1 MTMKLVIISGLSG
14 SGKSVA
20 INTLEDDDFYCI
32 DNMPLSMLLTCIEH
46 LTSTASIYYDKI
58 AIGVDARNASKDIVS
73 FPDIVAAI
81 KKRGIELE
89 LIHLEA
95 NEETLIQRYSE
106 TRRKH
111 PLTKNGLPLVE
122 AIHMEKHILED
133 LVLLADLRIDTT
145 STNVREL
152 RSIITEQVCKKISSE
167 LTILLQSFGF
177 KYGVPNDSD
186 YVFDVRCLP
195 NPYWEKTL
203 RELTGKNTEVIEFL
217 QSHDEVKQMIDSI
230 SGFIEKWL
238 PHFAKENRSYLSVS
252 IGCTGG
258 HHRSVYVTE
267 YLSKHFSDFKDTHVS
282 IRHRDLEA

>member
-1 MTMKLVIISGLSG
+1 MKLVIISGLSG

-20 INTLEDDDFYCI
+20 INTLEDDDYYCI

-46 LTSTASIYYDKI
+46 LTTTTSFNYEKI
-58 AIGVDARNASKDIVS
+58 AIGVDARNASKDIIA
-73 FPDIVAAI
+73 FPEIAKAI
-81 KKRGIELE
+81 KNRGIDLS

-111 PLTKNGLPLVE
+111 PLTKKGLPLVE

-152 RSIITEQVCKKISSE
+152 RTIITEQVCKKISSE

-195 NPYWEKTL
+195 NPYWEKNL
-203 RELTGKNTEVIEFL
+203 RELSGKDPDVIEYL
-217 QSHDEVKQMIDSI
+217 QSYDEVKEMIDSI
-230 SGFIEKWL
+230 ESFIEKWL
-238 PHFAKENRSYLSVS
+238 PLFARDNRSYLSVS

-258 HHRSVYVTE
+258 HHRSVHVAE
-267 YLSKHFSDFKDTHVS
+267 YLSERLGGFNDTHISV
-282 IRHRDLEA
+282 RHRDLDV

>member
-1 MTMKLVIISGLSG
+1 MKLVLISGLSG

-46 LTSTASIYYDKI
+46 LTSKDSVDYVKI
-58 AIGVDARNASKDIVS
+58 AIGVDARNASKDIIS
-73 FPDIVAAI
+73 FPDIIEAI
-81 KKRGIELE
+81 KKRGIDLE

-122 AIHMEKHILED
+122 AIQMEKHILED

-152 RSIITEQVCKKISSE
+152 RSIITEQVCKKDSSE

-177 KYGVPNDSD
+177 KFGVPNNSD

-195 NPYWEKTL
+195 NPYWENSL
-203 RELTGKNTEVIEFL
+203 CELTGKDTEVIEFL
-217 QSHDEVKQMIDSI
+217 QSHDEVKKMINSI

-238 PHFAKENRSYLSVS
+238 PLFIKENRSYLSVS

-267 YLSKHFSDFKDTHVS
+267 SLSSRFNDFKDTQVS
-282 IRHRDLEA
+282 VRHRDLEA

>member
-1 MTMKLVIISGLSG
+1 MKLVIISGLSG

-20 INTLEDDDFYCI
+20 INTLEDDDYYCI

-46 LTSTASIYYDKI
+46 LTTTTSFNYEKI
-58 AIGVDARNASKDIVS
+58 AIGVDARNASKDIIA
-73 FPDIVAAI
+73 FPEIAKAI
-81 KKRGIELE
+81 KNRGIDLS

-111 PLTKNGLPLVE
+111 PLTKKGLPLVE

-152 RSIITEQVCKKISSE
+152 RTIITEQVCKKISSE

-195 NPYWEKTL
+195 NPYWEKNL
-203 RELTGKNTEVIEFL
+203 RELSGKDPDVIEYL
-217 QSHDEVKQMIDSI
+217 QSYDEVKEMIDSI
-230 SGFIEKWL
+230 ESFIEKWL
-238 PHFAKENRSYLSVS
+238 PLFARDNRSYLSVS

-258 HHRSVYVTE
+258 HHRSVHVAE
-267 YLSKHFSDFKDTHVS
+267 YLSERLGGFKDTRISV
-282 IRHRDLEA
+282 RHRDLDV

>member
-1 MTMKLVIISGLSG
+1 MKLVIISGLSG

>member
-1 MTMKLVIISGLSG
+1 MKLVIISGLSG

-32 DNMPLSMLLTCIEH
+32 DNLPLSMLLTCIEQ
-46 LTSTASIYYDKI
+46 LTSTASAYYEKI
-58 AIGVDARNASKDIVS
+58 AIGVDARNASKDIIS
-73 FPDIVAAI
+73 FPDIVKAI
-81 KKRGIELE
+81 KASGIELE

-95 NEETLIQRYSE
+95 NEATLIQRYSE

-111 PLTKNGLPLVE
+111 PLTKDGLPLVE
-122 AIHMEKHILED
+122 AIQMEKHILED

-152 RSIITEQVCKKISSE
+152 RSIITEQVCKKDSSQ

-195 NPYWEKTL
+195 NPYWEKSL
-203 RELTGKNTEVIEFL
+203 RELSGKDPEVIEYL
-217 QSHDEVKQMIDSI
+217 QSHDDVIQMIKSI
-230 SGFIEKWL
+230 SEYLRKWI
-238 PHFAKENRSYLSVS
+238 PSFVKENRSYLSVS

-258 HHRSVYVTE
+258 HHRSVHVAE
-267 YLSKHFSDFKDTHVS
+267 NLSERLSDLKDTHIS
-282 IRHRDLEA
+282 LRHRDLDVN

>member
-1 MTMKLVIISGLSG
+1 MKLVIISGLSG

-46 LTSTASIYYDKI
+46 LTGTASIYYEKI

-73 FPDIVAAI
+73 FPDIIAAI

>member
-1 MTMKLVIISGLSG
+1 MKLVIVSGLSG

-32 DNMPLSMLLTCIEH
+32 DNIPLGMLLSCIEH
-46 LTSTASIYYDKI
+46 LISSSSLYYEKI
-58 AIGVDARNASKDIVS
+58 AIGVDARNASKDIIS
-73 FPDIVAAI
+73 FPEIVEAI
-81 KKRGIELE
+81 KDRGIELE
-89 LIHLEA
+89 LVHLEA
-95 NEETLIQRYSE
+95 NEETLIKRYSE

-122 AIHMEKHILED
+122 AIQMEKHILED

-152 RSIITEQVCKKISSE
+152 RSIITAQVCKKTSPK

-186 YVFDVRCLP
+186 YVFDIRCLP
-195 NPYWEKTL
+195 NPYWEESL
-203 RELTGKNTEVIEFL
+203 RKLTGKDDAVIDFL
-217 QSHDEVKQMIDSI
+217 QSHNEVKEMIISI
-230 SGFIEKWL
+230 ADFIEKWL
-238 PHFAKENRSYLSVS
+238 PFFTKENRSYLNVS

-258 HHRSVYVTE
+258 HHRSVHIVE
-267 YLSKHFSDFKDTHVS
+267 NLAAHFKNFEDTHISV
-282 IRHRDLEA
+282 RHRDLEN

>member
-1 MTMKLVIISGLSG
+1 MKLVIISGLSG

-46 LTSTASIYYDKI
+46 LTTTPSMHFDKI
-58 AIGVDARNASKDIVS
+58 AIGVDARNASKDIIS
-73 FPDIVAAI
+73 FPDIISAI
-81 KKRGIELE
+81 KKRGINLE

-122 AIHMEKHILED
+122 AIRMEKHLLED

-152 RSIITEQVCKKISSE
+152 RSIITEQVCRKDSSE

-177 KYGVPNDSD
+177 KYGVPKDSD

-195 NPYWEKTL
+195 NPYWENSL
-203 RELTGKNTEVIEFL
+203 RELSGKDTEVIKYL
-217 QSHDEVKQMIDSI
+217 QSHEEVTEMIDSI
-230 SGFIEKWL
+230 SSFIGKWL
-238 PHFAKENRSYLSVS
+238 PLFAKENRSYLSVS

-258 HHRSVYVTE
+258 HHRSVHVTE
-267 YLSKHFSDFKDTHVS
+267 YLSDRFRNFKDTHVS
-282 IRHRDLEA
+282 IRHRDLEN

>member
-1 MTMKLVIISGLSG
+1 MKLVIISGLSG

-46 LTSTASIYYDKI
+46 LTSTDSIYYEKI
-58 AIGVDARNASKDIVS
+58 AIGVDARNASKDFIS
-73 FPDIVAAI
+73 FPDIVEAI
-81 KKRGIELE
+81 KKSGLDLE

-95 NEETLIQRYSE
+95 SDETLIKRYSE

-111 PLTKNGLPLVE
+111 PLTKKGLPLVE
-122 AIHMEKHILED
+122 AIQMEKNILED

-145 STNVREL
+145 TTNVREL
-152 RSIITEQVCKKISSE
+152 RSIITEQVCKKESAE
-167 LTILLQSFGF
+167 VTVLLQSFGF

-195 NPYWEKTL
+195 NPYWENSL
-203 RELTGKNTEVIEFL
+203 RALSGKDPEVIEYL
-217 QSHDEVKQMIDSI
+217 QAHEEVKQMIDSI
-230 SGFIEKWL
+230 SKFVEQWL
-238 PHFAKENRSYLSVS
+238 PLFIKENRSYLSVS

-258 HHRSVYVTE
+258 HHRSVHVTE
-267 YLSKHFSDFKDTHVS
+267 YISTRFKDIKDIHISV
-282 IRHRDLEA
+282 RHRDLKS

>member
-1 MTMKLVIISGLSG
+1 MKLVIISGLSG

-20 INTLEDDDFYCI
+20 INTLEDDDYYCI

-46 LTSTASIYYDKI
+46 LTTTTSFNYEKI
-58 AIGVDARNASKDIVS
+58 AIGVDARNASKDIIA
-73 FPDIVAAI
+73 FPEIAKAI
-81 KKRGIELE
+81 KNRGIDLS

-111 PLTKNGLPLVE
+111 PLTKKGLPLVE
-122 AIHMEKHILED
+122 AIHMEKDILED

-152 RSIITEQVCKKISSE
+152 RTIITEQVCKKISSE

-195 NPYWEKTL
+195 NPYWEKNL
-203 RELTGKNTEVIEFL
+203 RELSGKDPDVIEYL
-217 QSHDEVKQMIDSI
+217 QSYDEVKEMIDSI
-230 SGFIEKWL
+230 ESFIEKWL
-238 PHFAKENRSYLSVS
+238 PLFARDNRSYLSVS

-258 HHRSVYVTE
+258 HHRSVHVAE
-267 YLSKHFSDFKDTHVS
+267 YLSERLGGFKDTHISV
-282 IRHRDLEA
+282 RHRDLDV

>member
-1 MTMKLVIISGLSG
+1 MKLVIVSGLSG

-20 INTLEDDDFYCI
+20 IKTLEDDDFYCI
-32 DNMPLSMLLTCIEH
+32 DNMPLGMLLNCIEH
-46 LTSTASIYYDKI
+46 LTTSSSIFYEKI

-73 FPDIVAAI
+73 FPDIVKAI
-81 KKRGIELE
+81 KNRGIDLE
-89 LIHLEA
+89 LVHLEA

-111 PLTKNGLPLVE
+111 PLTKDGLPLVE
-122 AIHMEKHILED
+122 AIQMEKHILED

-152 RSIITEQVCKKISSE
+152 RAIITEQVCKKISSA

-177 KYGVPNDSD
+177 KFGVPNDSD

-195 NPYWEKTL
+195 NPYWEKSL
-203 RELTGKNTEVIEFL
+203 RDLTGKDTEVIDFL
-217 QSHDEVKQMIDSI
+217 QSHDEVTQMIRSI
-230 SGFIEKWL
+230 SEFIEKWL
-238 PHFAKENRSYLSVS
+238 PLFAKENRSYLSVS

-258 HHRSVYVTE
+258 HHRSVHITE
-267 YLSKHFSDFKDTHVS
+267 SLAKHFEDFKDTHISV
-282 IRHRDLEA
+282 RHRDLEN

>member
-1 MTMKLVIISGLSG
+1 MKLVIVSGLSG

-32 DNMPLSMLLTCIEH
+32 DNMPLGMLLNCIEH
-46 LTSTASIYYDKI
+46 LTASSSIFYEKI

-73 FPDIVAAI
+73 FPDIVSAI
-81 KKRGIELE
+81 KNRGIDLE
-89 LIHLEA
+89 LVHLEA
-95 NEETLIQRYSE
+95 NEETLIKRYSE

-111 PLTKNGLPLVE
+111 PLTKDGLPLVE
-122 AIHMEKHILED
+122 AIQMEKRILED

-152 RSIITEQVCKKISSE
+152 RAIITEQVCKKTSSA

-177 KYGVPNDSD
+177 KFGIPNDSD

-195 NPYWEKTL
+195 NPYWEKSL
-203 RELTGKNTEVIEFL
+203 RNLTGKDTEVINFL
-217 QSHDEVKQMIDSI
+217 QSHDEVKQMIRSI
-230 SGFIEKWL
+230 SEFIEKWL
-238 PHFAKENRSYLSVS
+238 PLFAKENRSYLSVS

-258 HHRSVYVTE
+258 HHRSVHITE
-267 YLSKHFSDFKDTHVS
+267 FLAQHFENFNDTHISV
-282 IRHRDLEA
+282 RHRDLEN

>member
-46 LTSTASIYYDKI
+46 LTSTASIYYEKI

-258 HHRSVYVTE
+258 HHRSVCLHTT
-267 YLSKHFSDFKDTHVS
+267 S
-282 IRHRDLEA
+282 

>member
-1 MTMKLVIISGLSG
+1 MKLVLISGLSG

-46 LTSTASIYYDKI
+46 LTSKDSMYYGKI

-73 FPDIVAAI
+73 FPDIVKAI
-81 KKRGIELE
+81 KKSGIELE

-122 AIHMEKHILED
+122 AIQMEKNILEN

-152 RSIITEQVCKKISSE
+152 RSIITEQVCKKESSY

-177 KYGVPNDSD
+177 KFGVPNNSD
-186 YVFDVRCLP
+186 YVFDIRCLP
-195 NPYWEKTL
+195 NPYWEKSL
-203 RELTGKNTEVIEFL
+203 RELTGKDTEVIEYL
-217 QSHDEVKQMIDSI
+217 QSHDEVKQMINSI
-230 SGFIEKWL
+230 SDFIGKWL
-238 PHFAKENRSYLSVS
+238 PLFAKENRSYLSVS

-258 HHRSVYVTE
+258 RHRSVHITE
-267 YLSKHFSDFKDTHVS
+267 CLSNRFNDFKDIHVS
-282 IRHRDLEA
+282 VRHRDLES

>member
-1 MTMKLVIISGLSG
+1 MKLVIVSGLSG

-20 INTLEDDDFYCI
+20 INTLEDGDFYCI
-32 DNMPLSMLLTCIEH
+32 DNMPLSLLLTCIEH
-46 LTSTASIYYDKI
+46 LTSTDSTYYEKI

-73 FPDIVAAI
+73 LPDIVNAI
-81 KKRGIELE
+81 KNRGIELE
-89 LIHLEA
+89 LVHLEA
-95 NEETLIQRYSE
+95 DEETLIQRYSE

-122 AIHMEKHILED
+122 AIQMEKHILED

-152 RSIITEQVCKKISSE
+152 RAIITEQVCKKVFSN

-195 NPYWEKTL
+195 NPYWEKSL
-203 RELTGKNTEVIEFL
+203 RELTGTDIDVINFL
-217 QSHDEVKQMIDSI
+217 QSHDEVKEMIDSI
-230 SGFIEKWL
+230 AKFVERWL
-238 PHFAKENRSYLSVS
+238 PLFIKENRSYLSVS

-258 HHRSVYVTE
+258 QHRSVHITE
-267 YLSKHFSDFKDTHVS
+267 FLAKRLENINDTHVS
-282 IRHRDLEA
+282 IRHRNLEKI

>member
-1 MTMKLVIISGLSG
+1 MKLVIVSGLSG

-46 LTSTASIYYDKI
+46 LTSSASMYYEKI

-73 FPDIVAAI
+73 FPDIIKAI
-81 KKRGIELE
+81 KKSGIDLE

-95 NEETLIQRYSE
+95 KEETLIQRYSE

-111 PLTKNGLPLVE
+111 PLTKKGLPLVE
-122 AIHMEKHILED
+122 AIQMEKHILED
-133 LVLLADLRIDTT
+133 LVLLADLRIDTS

-152 RSIITEQVCKKISSE
+152 RSIVTEQVCRKDSSE

-195 NPYWEKTL
+195 NPYWEKSL
-203 RELTGKNTEVIEFL
+203 RELSGKDPEVIEYL
-217 QSHDEVKQMIDSI
+217 QSHEEVKQMIESI
-230 SGFIEKWL
+230 SSFMEKWVPL
-238 PHFAKENRSYLSVS
+238 FAKENRSYLSVS

-258 HHRSVYVTE
+258 HHRSVHVTE
-267 YLSKHFSDFKDTHVS
+267 YLSDQLSKFKDTHVS
-282 IRHRDLEA
+282 LRHRDLEI

>member
-1 MTMKLVIISGLSG
+1 MKLVIISGLSG

-20 INTLEDDDFYCI
+20 INTLEDAGFYCI

-46 LTSTASIYYDKI
+46 LTANASPYYEKI
-58 AIGVDARNASKDIVS
+58 AIGVDARNASKDIIS
-73 FPDIVAAI
+73 FPDIVTAI
-81 KKRGIELE
+81 KNRGINLE

-95 NEETLIQRYSE
+95 NEDALIQRYSE

-152 RSIITEQVCKKISSE
+152 RSIITEQVCKKDPSQ

-195 NPYWEKTL
+195 NPYWEKSL
-203 RELTGKNTEVIEFL
+203 RELSGKDAEVIEFL
-217 QSHDEVKQMIDSI
+217 QSHNDVIQMIDSI
-230 SGFIEKWL
+230 SIFIERWL
-238 PHFAKENRSYLSVS
+238 PLFVKENRSYLSVS

-258 HHRSVYVTE
+258 HHRSVHVTE
-267 YLSKHFSDFKDTHVS
+267 FLSDRLHAFQDTHVS
-282 IRHRDLEA
+282 VRHRDLEA

>member
-1 MTMKLVIISGLSG
+1 MKLVIISGLSG

-20 INTLEDDDFYCI
+20 INTLEDADFYCI

-46 LTSTASIYYDKI
+46 LTTNPSPYYEKT
-58 AIGVDARNASKDIVS
+58 AIGVDARNASKDIIS
-73 FPDIVAAI
+73 FPDIIAAI
-81 KKRGIELE
+81 KNSGIELE

-95 NEETLIQRYSE
+95 NEDTLIKRYSE

-145 STNVREL
+145 ATNVREL
-152 RSIITEQVCKKISSE
+152 RSIINERVCKKTSAD

-177 KYGVPNDSD
+177 KYGAPKDSD

-195 NPYWEKTL
+195 NPYWEHSL
-203 RELTGKNTEVIEFL
+203 RDLSGKDTEVIEFL
-217 QSHDEVKQMIDSI
+217 QSHDDVIEMIDSI
-230 SGFIEKWL
+230 SSFVKKWL
-238 PHFAKENRSYLSVS
+238 PLFIKENRSYLSVS

-258 HHRSVYVTE
+258 HHRSVHVTE
-267 YLSKHFSDFKDTHVS
+267 YLSTRLDSFQDTHVS
-282 IRHRDLEA
+282 VRHRDLEIS

>member
-1 MTMKLVIISGLSG
+1 MKLVIISGLSG

-20 INTLEDDDFYCI
+20 INTLEDDDYYCI

-46 LTSTASIYYDKI
+46 LATTTSFNYEKI
-58 AIGVDARNASKDIVS
+58 AIGVDARNASKDIIA
-73 FPDIVAAI
+73 FPEIAKAI
-81 KKRGIELE
+81 KNRGIDLS

-111 PLTKNGLPLVE
+111 PLTKKGLPLVE

-152 RSIITEQVCKKISSE
+152 RTIITEQVCKKISSE

-195 NPYWEKTL
+195 NPYWEKNL
-203 RELTGKNTEVIEFL
+203 RELSGKDPDVIEYL
-217 QSHDEVKQMIDSI
+217 QSYDEVKEMIDSI
-230 SGFIEKWL
+230 ESFIEKWL
-238 PHFAKENRSYLSVS
+238 PLFARDNRSYLSVS

-258 HHRSVYVTE
+258 HHRSVHVAE
-267 YLSKHFSDFKDTHVS
+267 YLSERLGGFKDTHISV
-282 IRHRDLEA
+282 RHRDLDV

>member
-1 MTMKLVIISGLSG
+1 MNLVIVSGLSG

-32 DNMPLSMLLTCIEH
+32 DNIPLAMLLTCIEH
-46 LTSTASIYYDKI
+46 LTTSSSLYYEKI
-58 AIGVDARNASKDIVS
+58 AIGVDARNASKDIIS
-73 FPDIVAAI
+73 FPEVVEAI
-81 KKRGIELE
+81 KERGINLE
-89 LIHLEA
+89 LVHLEA

-111 PLTKNGLPLVE
+111 PLTKDGLPLVE
-122 AIHMEKHILED
+122 AIRMEKHILED
-133 LVLLADLRIDTT
+133 LVLLADLRIDTS

-152 RSIITEQVCKKISSE
+152 RSIITEQVCKKSSSE

-195 NPYWEKTL
+195 NPYWEKSL
-203 RELTGKNTEVIEFL
+203 RELTGKDEEVVEFL
-217 QSHDEVKQMIDSI
+217 QSHSEVKEMIESI
-230 SGFIEKWL
+230 THFVEKWL
-238 PHFAKENRSYLSVS
+238 PFFSKENRSYLNVS

-258 HHRSVYVTE
+258 HHRSVHVIE
-267 YLSKHFSDFKDTHVS
+267 CLAEHFKYFKDTHISV
-282 IRHRDLEA
+282 RHRDLES

>member
-1 MTMKLVIISGLSG
+1 MKLVIISGLSG

-46 LTSTASIYYDKI
+46 LAGTASMYYEKI
-58 AIGVDARNASKDIVS
+58 AIGVDARNASKDIIS
-73 FPDIVAAI
+73 FPDIVVTI
-81 KKRGIELE
+81 KKQGIDLE

-95 NEETLIQRYSE
+95 NEQTLIQRYSE

-111 PLTKNGLPLVE
+111 PLTKNGLPLIE
-122 AIHMEKHILED
+122 AIHMEKNILED

-152 RSIITEQVCKKISSE
+152 RSIITEQVCKKDSSE

-177 KYGVPNDSD
+177 KYGVPNNSD

-195 NPYWEKTL
+195 NPYWENSL
-203 RELTGKNTEVIEFL
+203 RELTGKESEVIEFL
-217 QSHDEVKQMIDSI
+217 QSHDDVKKMIESI
-230 SGFIEKWL
+230 STFIEKWL
-238 PHFAKENRSYLSVS
+238 PLFAKENRSYLSVS

-258 HHRSVYVTE
+258 RHRSVHVTE
-267 YLSKHFSDFKDTHVS
+267 YLSNRFSKFEDTHVS
-282 IRHRDLEA
+282 VRHRDLDK

>member
-1 MTMKLVIISGLSG
+1 MKLVIVSGLSG

-32 DNMPLSMLLTCIEH
+32 DNIPLSILLTCVEH
-46 LTSTASIYYDKI
+46 LTSTGSAYYEKI
-58 AIGVDARNASKDIVS
+58 AIGVDARNASKDIIS
-73 FPDIVAAI
+73 FPEIVKAI
-81 KKRGIELE
+81 KDRGIELE
-89 LIHLEA
+89 LVHLEA

-111 PLTKNGLPLVE
+111 PLTKDGLPLVE
-122 AIHMEKHILED
+122 AIRMEKHILED

-152 RSIITEQVCKKISSE
+152 RAIITEQVCKKVFSN

-195 NPYWEKTL
+195 NPYWEKSL
-203 RELTGKNTEVIEFL
+203 RELTGTDVAVINFL
-217 QSHDEVKQMIDSI
+217 QSHDEVKEMINTI
-230 SGFIEKWL
+230 ATFIEKWL
-238 PHFAKENRSYLSVS
+238 PLFIKENRSYLSVS

-258 HHRSVYVTE
+258 QHRSLHITE
-267 YLSKHFSDFKDTHVS
+267 FLAKRFENINDTHVS
-282 IRHRDLEA
+282 IRHRNLEKI

>member
-1 MTMKLVIISGLSG
+1 MKLVIISGLSG

-20 INTLEDDDFYCI
+20 INTLEDDDYYCI
-32 DNMPLSMLLTCIEH
+32 DNMPLSLLLTCIEH
-46 LTSTASIYYDKI
+46 LTTTTSFNYEKI
-58 AIGVDARNASKDIVS
+58 AIGVDARNASKDIIA
-73 FPDIVAAI
+73 FPEIAKAI
-81 KKRGIELE
+81 KKRGIDLS

-111 PLTKNGLPLVE
+111 PLTKKGLPLVE

-133 LVLLADLRIDTT
+133 LVLLADLRIDTS

-152 RSIITEQVCKKISSE
+152 RTIITEQVCKKISAE

-195 NPYWEKTL
+195 NPYWEKNL
-203 RELTGKNTEVIEFL
+203 RELSGKDPDVIEYL
-217 QSHDEVKQMIDSI
+217 QSYDEVKQMIDSI
-230 SGFIEKWL
+230 AGFIEKWL
-238 PHFAKENRSYLSVS
+238 PFFARENRSYLSVS
-252 IGCTGG
+252 VGCTGG
-258 HHRSVYVTE
+258 HHRSVHVTE
-267 YLSKHFSDFKDTHVS
+267 YLCERLGGFKDTHISV
-282 IRHRDLEA
+282 RHRDLDA

>member
-1 MTMKLVIISGLSG
+1 MKLVIISGLSG

-20 INTLEDDDFYCI
+20 INTLEDDDYYCI

-46 LTSTASIYYDKI
+46 LTTTTSFHYEKI
-58 AIGVDARNASKDIVS
+58 AIGVDARNASKDIIS
-73 FPDIVAAI
+73 FPDIVKAI
-81 KKRGIELE
+81 KDRGIDLK

-95 NEETLIQRYSE
+95 DEETLIQRYSE

-122 AIHMEKHILED
+122 AIHMEKNILED

-145 STNVREL
+145 ATNVRQL
-152 RSIITEQVCKKISSE
+152 RSIINERVCKKTSAR

-177 KYGVPNDSD
+177 KYGVPKDSD

-195 NPYWEKTL
+195 NPYWEKSL
-203 RELTGKNTEVIEFL
+203 RELTGKDDEVVEFL
-217 QSHDEVKQMIDSI
+217 QSHDEVIQMIDSI
-230 SGFIEKWL
+230 SEFIEKWL
-238 PHFAKENRSYLSVS
+238 PLFIKENRSYLSVS

-258 HHRSVYVTE
+258 HHRSVHVTE
-267 YLSKHFSDFKDTHVS
+267 YLSNRFDDFNDTHVS

>member
-1 MTMKLVIISGLSG
+1 MKLVIISGLSG

-20 INTLEDDDFYCI
+20 INTLEDADFYCI

-46 LTSTASIYYDKI
+46 LTTNPSPYYEKT
-58 AIGVDARNASKDIVS
+58 AIGVDARNASKDIIS
-73 FPDIVAAI
+73 FPDIIAAI
-81 KKRGIELE
+81 KNSGIELE

-95 NEETLIQRYSE
+95 NEETLIKRYSE

-133 LVLLADLRIDTT
+133 LVLLTDLRIDTT
-145 STNVREL
+145 STNIREL
-152 RSIITEQVCKKISSE
+152 RSIINERVCNKTSAD

-177 KYGVPNDSD
+177 KYGAPKDSD

-195 NPYWEKTL
+195 NPYWEPSL
-203 RELTGKNTEVIEFL
+203 RDLSGKDTEVIEFL
-217 QSHDEVKQMIDSI
+217 QSHDEVIEMIDSI
-230 SGFIEKWL
+230 SSFVKKWL
-238 PHFAKENRSYLSVS
+238 PLFIKENRSYLSVS

-258 HHRSVYVTE
+258 HHRSVHVTE
-267 YLSKHFSDFKDTHVS
+267 YLSNRLNTFQDTHVS
-282 IRHRDLEA
+282 VRHRDLEIS

>member
-1 MTMKLVIISGLSG
+1 MKLVIVSGLSG

-32 DNMPLSMLLTCIEH
+32 DNMPLSILLTCIEH
-46 LTSTASIYYDKI
+46 LTSTASMYYEKI

-73 FPDIVAAI
+73 FPDIIKAI
-81 KKRGIELE
+81 KKSGIDLE

-111 PLTKNGLPLVE
+111 PLTKKGLPLVE
-122 AIHMEKHILED
+122 AIQMEKHILED
-133 LVLLADLRIDTT
+133 LVLLADLRIDTS

-152 RSIITEQVCKKISSE
+152 RSIVTEQVCRKDSSE

-195 NPYWEKTL
+195 NPYWEKSL
-203 RELTGKNTEVIEFL
+203 RELSGKDPEVIEYL
-217 QSHDEVKQMIDSI
+217 QAHEEVKQMIESI
-230 SGFIEKWL
+230 SSFMEKWVPL
-238 PHFAKENRSYLSVS
+238 FAKENRSYLSVS

-258 HHRSVYVTE
+258 HHRSVHVTE
-267 YLSKHFSDFKDTHVS
+267 YLSDRLSKFKDTHVS
-282 IRHRDLEA
+282 VRHRDLET

>member
-1 MTMKLVIISGLSG
+1 MKLVIISGLSG

-20 INTLEDDDFYCI
+20 INTLEDDDYYCI

-46 LTSTASIYYDKI
+46 LTTTTSFNYEKI
-58 AIGVDARNASKDIVS
+58 AIGVDARNASKDIIA
-73 FPDIVAAI
+73 FPEIAKAI
-81 KKRGIELE
+81 KNRGIDLS

-111 PLTKNGLPLVE
+111 PLTKKGLPLVE

-152 RSIITEQVCKKISSE
+152 RTIITEQVCKKISSE

-195 NPYWEKTL
+195 NPYWEKNL
-203 RELTGKNTEVIEFL
+203 RELSGKDPDVIEYL
-217 QSHDEVKQMIDSI
+217 QSYDEVKEMIDSI
-230 SGFIEKWL
+230 ESFIEKWL
-238 PHFAKENRSYLSVS
+238 PLFARDNRSYLSVS

-258 HHRSVYVTE
+258 HHRSVHVAE
-267 YLSKHFSDFKDTHVS
+267 YLSERLGGFKDTHISV
-282 IRHRDLEA
+282 RHRDLDV